1 MVMKTKTVLIALCS
15 AALFSQCASVMVTA
29 VIKNDLP
36 AINHYI
42 DKGTSPDDTSYGR
55 CPLIFFA
62 ISANKLQ
69 ALDLLL
75 QRGANARRLY
85 GRDMAWIWA
94 VQYGRFECANILL
107 RNMGGPEK
115 LNDSTAMLIPAGDLV
130 ISKIDSTVYHPWPNP
145 KGVCDY
151 VYLTYYIR
159 SKPEK
164 TLSPMYRFHCTPIIV
179 KPGNHLITVF
189 FPLGNTT
196 GEVKTYTV
204 DCKPG
209 SYTVLDYDY
218 EWERGKTEFSGN
230 LTITN
235 TNFSYDVFPAD
246 LKWENN
252 ALNIDTLRATPF
264 LSKPKKKK

>member
-1 MVMKTKTVLIALCS
+1 MKAKALLIALCS
-15 AALFSQCASVMVTA
+15 AVLFIQCASVMVTA
-29 VIKNDLP
+29 VVKNDLP

-55 CPLIFFA
+55 CPLIFWA
-62 ISANKLQ
+62 INANKPQ
-69 ALDLLL
+69 ALELLL
-75 QRGANARRLY
+75 KRGADARRLY
-85 GRDMAWIWA
+85 VREMAWTWA
-94 VQYGRFECANILL
+94 VQYSRFECANILL
-107 RNMGGPEK
+107 KNMGGPEK
-115 LNDSTAMLIPAGDLV
+115 LSDSTAMLIPAGDLI
-130 ISKIDSTVYHPWPNP
+130 ISKIDTTQYHPLPPAEGFWN
-145 KGVCDY
+145 Y
-151 VYLTYYIR
+151 IHLTYFIR
-159 SKPEK
+159 SQPEK
-164 TLSPMYRFHCTPIIV
+164 ILSPMYHFNCEPIIV
-179 KPGNHLITVF
+179 KPGNHLVTVF
-189 FPLGNTT
+189 FPLDNMT
-196 GEVKTYTV
+196 GGVKTYSL

-218 EWERGKTEFSGN
+218 DWERGKTEFSGN